1 MYKTRKDIAKRKEK
15 KDTKLKKNNK
25 KITYLVQRI
34 QVINSSFSVNHE
46 GMLVHFNVGWTPG
59 VNEVNYLTGK

>member
-25 KITYLVQRI
+25 KTTYLVQRI

-46 GMLVHFNVGWTPG
+46 GMLVHFNVG
-59 VNEVNYLTGK
+59 